1 MYIVECIE
9 INFSY
14 VVSVCKKLSDAQDF
28 IEKNKE
34 KLNGYLSVRFVEL
47 YKAE

>member
-34 KLNGYLSVRFVEL
+34 NLNGYLSIRFVEL
-47 YKAE
+47 YKA